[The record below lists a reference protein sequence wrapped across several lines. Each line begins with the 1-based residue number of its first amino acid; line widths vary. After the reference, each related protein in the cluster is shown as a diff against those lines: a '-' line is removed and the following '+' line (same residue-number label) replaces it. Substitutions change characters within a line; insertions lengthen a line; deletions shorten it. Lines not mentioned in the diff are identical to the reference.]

1 MVLGDISCGK
11 DERIRGAS
19 LGIHHDPTPGF
30 QPRIARQLQIEIDAD
45 PNHHRI
51 KGFTLAVAVDDRQAA
66 VVLQLQRTAAGTDIH
81 ALLAVKGL

>member
-11 DERIRGAS
+11 DERIRRAS
-19 LGIHHDPTPGF
+19 PGIHHDPAPGF

-45 PNHHRI
+45 PNHDRI
-51 KGFTLAVAVDDRQAA
+51 KGFTLAVAVDNRQA
-66 VVLQLQRTAAGTDIH
+66 VIVLQLQRAAAGTDIH